1 MSDWNLLI
9 KFFKMN
15 IMFGNSRKF
24 IFWAVETC
32 YINYVQVLI
41 A

>member
-1 MSDWNLLI
+1 MSDWSLLI

-15 IMFGNSRKF
+15 IILGNSHKF
-24 IFWAVETC
+24 IFWVVETC